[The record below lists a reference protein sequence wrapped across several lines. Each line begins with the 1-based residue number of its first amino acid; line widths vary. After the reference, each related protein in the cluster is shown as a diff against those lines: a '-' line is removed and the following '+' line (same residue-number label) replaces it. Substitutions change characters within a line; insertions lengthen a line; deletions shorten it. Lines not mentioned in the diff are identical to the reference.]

1 MSMLPIADQLPS
13 AMYMPVVLLLI
24 AYALLSILAGRAR
37 SNDDRAKAERFSN
50 WTFLVVL
57 VFAAYAVVLLISA
70 IFSYPSRFY
79 DMVLIIVVIA
89 AFFALLLFAFF
100 LLAELVPRALRRGG
114 DR

>member
-13 AMYMPVVLLLI
+13 AMYMPVVLLVVV
-24 AYALLSILAGRAR
+24 YAGLSILAGRAR
-37 SNDDRAKAERFSN
+37 STEDRPRAERFSN
-50 WTFLVVL
+50 WAFLIVL

-79 DMVLIIVVIA
+79 DMVLIILVIA
-89 AFFALLLFAFF
+89 VFFGLLLFAFF
-100 LLAELVPRALRRGG
+100 LLAEVVPRALRRGD